1 MTVFLGCWTLV
12 SGLLVLNV
20 FHPLVPRH
28 FHSPS
33 ALVWCFALGWLV
45 GDLALSFLLL
55 DFGVL
60 ALAFWAGELTA
71 TSAVFWIL
79 LHHALA
85 VPLLHRLSQLSGLSS
100 ELRLQLES
108 QGRPLTPFPQI
119 VDDGWGHWLRN
130 SLWPQPQAAAVRHT
144 EVYDSA
150 EGHALTLDVYRPES
164 LTPETKPV
172 LLHIHGGGWHVGT
185 HNQGIPLL
193 RHLAAQGW
201 VCVAPTYR
209 LAPQVKIPEAFA
221 DVQQALKWLVL
232 HQRRLGIDPE
242 CIVISGG
249 SAGGHLASLLALK
262 LSRPGNRIPG
272 VSILGCLSFYGVY
285 DLHSCFDEEAPSL
298 ARAKLLSSAMGA
310 TPSSHPERYEA
321 MSPRHQ
327 VHPKAPPFLLVQG
340 SKDTLIPLEEPNA
353 FQQRLRDAGASAT
366 LLQLPEVEH
375 AFDFF
380 PTRTTR
386 QALPVLTT
394 WLNALLTR
402 SG

>member
-20 FHPLVPRH
+20 FHPLVPRD
-28 FHSPS
+28 FRSPT
-33 ALVWCFALGWLV
+33 ALVCCFALGWLV
-45 GDLALSFLLL
+45 GDLALLFLLL

-60 ALAFWAGELTA
+60 TLAFWAGELA
-71 TSAVFWIL
+71 TISAVFWLL
-79 LHHALA
+79 LHSALA
-85 VPLLHRLSQLSGLSS
+85 VALLHRLYRLSGLSS
-100 ELRLQLES
+100 GLQLQLES
-108 QGRPLTPFPQI
+108 QGSPLTPFPQI
-119 VDDGWGHWLRN
+119 ADGGWDWLQN
-130 SLWPQPQAAAVRHT
+130 SLWPQQKEATARHT
-144 EVYDSA
+144 EVYASTG
-150 EGHALTLDVYRPES
+150 GHALTLDVYRPENLS
-164 LTPETKPV
+164 PVQQPV

-209 LAPQVKIPEAFA
+209 LAPQLKLPEAFA
-221 DVQQALKWLVL
+221 DVQQALKWLVQ

-242 CIVISGG
+242 RIVISGG
-249 SAGGHLASLLALK
+249 SAGGQLASLLALK
-262 LSRPGNRIPG
+262 LSRPETRPPG
-272 VSILGCLSFYGVY
+272 VTIVGCLSLYGVY
-285 DLHSCFDEEAPSL
+285 DLHGCFAEETPNP

-310 TPSSHPERYEA
+310 TPSNRPERYEA
-321 MSPRHQ
+321 MSPLHQ

-340 SKDTLIPLEEPNA
+340 SKDALIPPEEPQA

-375 AFDFF
+375 AFDLF
-380 PTRTTR
+380 PTRPTR
-386 QALPVLTT
+386 QALPVLTA
-394 WLNALLTR
+394 WLNALVTR